1 MQKSNSL
8 SNKDAQK
15 ISVIHQSAI
24 RLLNLINQILEF
36 RKTETQNKKLCVA
49 HDNIANLVYE
59 IGLKYK
65 ELNRKPDIEFR
76 IELEK
81 EDMPLYFDK
90 EIVTIILDNLISNA
104 IKYTEKGS
112 ITLGLH
118 DVVRNNISYTEIKVS
133 DTGFGITP
141 EALPHIFNRYYQE
154 GGDHQASGTGIGL
167 ALVKNLVT
175 LHEGEI
181 KVESTLGTGSTFYF
195 SLLTDNTYPHVLHAD
210 SSERTVDEKEEK
222 EEIPESASG
231 GKRIML
237 IVEDNQDIC
246 NYIAES
252 FSDDFEVK
260 TAANGEQGMEQA
272 LNSIPDIIV
281 SDI

>member
-1 MQKSNSL
+1 M
-8 SNKDAQK
+8 
-15 ISVIHQSAI
+15 
-24 RLLNLINQILEF
+24 
-36 RKTETQNKKLCVA
+36 
-49 HDNIANLVYE
+49 
-59 IGLKYK
+59 
-65 ELNRKPDIEFR
+65 
-76 IELEK
+76 
-81 EDMPLYFDK
+81 
-90 EIVTIILDNLISNA
+90 
-104 IKYTEKGS
+104 
-112 ITLGLH
+112 
-118 DVVRNNISYTEIKVS
+118 
-133 DTGFGITP
+133 
-141 EALPHIFNRYYQE
+141 
-154 GGDHQASGTGIGL
+154 
-167 ALVKNLVT
+167 T

-210 SSERTVDEKEEK
+210 SPERTVDEKEEK
-222 EEIPESASG
+222 EEIPESVSG